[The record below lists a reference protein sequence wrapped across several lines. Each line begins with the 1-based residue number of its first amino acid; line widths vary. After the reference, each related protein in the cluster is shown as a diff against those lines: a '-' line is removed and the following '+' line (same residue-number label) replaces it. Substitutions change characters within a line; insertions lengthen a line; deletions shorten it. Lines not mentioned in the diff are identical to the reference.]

1 MIMNHFKFTFLLTL
15 LMSMAGTK
23 VFAYDIA
30 VENAD
35 GVTIY
40 YNYTNDGKELEV
52 TAQGIYSRTI
62 HDSNFNIDY
71 THYYSTGYSN
81 INILKIPSEVSYMG
95 RLRKVTSIGD
105 HAFTNS
111 VYTYNENSPSYRKN
125 CVYNKFTDI
134 YLPPTIKK
142 IGEDAFASYY
152 TSSPS
157 SPIPLERI
165 HIEDLSQWCRMDFY
179 KGYFGYSGRYELLL
193 NETVLKD
200 INIPNGTTEINDW
213 AFASCDNLQSVTI
226 PNSVTNIGSN
236 AFQYCLKL
244 TSISIPNSVTSIGN
258 SAFYGC
264 GNLTSITIP
273 NSVTSI
279 EPGVFYQCGLT
290 SITIPNSVTSIKAEA
305 FYWCSNLTS
314 ITIPNSVTTIGNSAF
329 QYCSGLTSVT
339 IGNSVTSIGYMAF
352 NDCSGLTSVTIPNS
366 VTSIGYMAF
375 CNCNNLTSITIP
387 NSVKSIDDKAFYF
400 NNIKGDMVE
409 INSMIMEPMDINE
422 NTFSSTIFNNA
433 SFYIPKGTMNLYKA
447 CEGWKKFV
455 WIEEKEMTGIN
466 NTVKNDVKDSHYYSL
481 DGKHLIE
488 PQPGVNIIRMK
499 DGTTRKVVV
508 N

>member
-1 MIMNHFKFTFLLTL
+1 MKHFSFTFLFTL
-15 LMSMAGTK
+15 LMSMETTK

-179 KGYFGYSGRYELLL
+179 KGYFGDIQRYELIL

-213 AFASCDNLQSVTI
+213 AFASCDNLQSATI

-244 TSISIPNSVTSIGN
+244 TSITIPNSVTSIGN
-258 SAFYGC
+258 SAFSGCGNLTSITIPNSVTSIGNSAFSGC

-279 EPGVFYQCGLT
+279 EPRVFYQCGLT
-290 SITIPNSVTSIKAEA
+290 SITIPNSVTNIKSNA
-305 FYWCSNLTS
+305 FYNCRNLTS
-314 ITIPNSVTTIGNSAF
+314 ITIPNGVTNIGYGAF
-329 QYCSGLTSVT
+329 QY
-339 IGNSVTSIGYMAF
+339 
-352 NDCSGLTSVTIPNS
+352 
-366 VTSIGYMAF
+366 
-375 CNCNNLTSITIP
+375 CNNLTSITIP
-387 NSVKSIDDKAFYF
+387 NSVTSIEDLAFNF
-400 NNIKGDMVE
+400 NNSKGDIVE
-409 INSMIMEPMDINE
+409 INCMIMEPTDIKE
-422 NTFSSTIFNNA
+422 NTFSSDIYNNA
-433 SFYIPKGTMNLYKA
+433 SFYIPKGTMSLYKA
-447 CEGWKKFV
+447 REGWKKFV

-466 NTVKNDVKDSHYYSL
+466 NTIKNDVKNSHAYSL
-481 DGKHLIE
+481 DGKHIIE
-488 PQPGVNIIRMK
+488 PQHGLNIIRMK
-499 DGTTRKVVV
+499 DGKMRIVVV
-508 N
+508 K

>member
-40 YNYTNDGKELEV
+40 YNYSNDGKELEV

-352 NDCSGLTSVTIPNS
+352 
-366 VTSIGYMAF
+366 

-466 NTVKNDVKDSHYYSL
+466 NTIKNDVKDSHYYSL

>member
-1 MIMNHFKFTFLLTL
+1 MKHFSFTFLFTL
-15 LMSMAGTK
+15 LMSMETTK

-213 AFASCDNLQSVTI
+213 AFASCDNLQSATI

-244 TSISIPNSVTSIGN
+244 TSITIPNSVTSIGN
-258 SAFYGC
+258 SAFSGC

-279 EPGVFYQCGLT
+279 EPRVFYQCGLT
-290 SITIPNSVTSIKAEA
+290 SITIPNSVTNIKSNA
-305 FYWCSNLTS
+305 FYNCRNLTS
-314 ITIPNSVTTIGNSAF
+314 ITIPNGVTNIGYGAF
-329 QYCSGLTSVT
+329 QY
-339 IGNSVTSIGYMAF
+339 
-352 NDCSGLTSVTIPNS
+352 
-366 VTSIGYMAF
+366 
-375 CNCNNLTSITIP
+375 CNNLTSITIP
-387 NSVKSIDDKAFYF
+387 NSVTSIEDLAFNF
-400 NNIKGDMVE
+400 NNSKGDIVE
-409 INSMIMEPMDINE
+409 INCMIMEPTDIKE
-422 NTFSSTIFNNA
+422 NTFSSDIYNNA
-433 SFYIPKGTMNLYKA
+433 SFYIPKGTMSLYKA
-447 CEGWKKFV
+447 REGWKKFV

-466 NTVKNDVKDSHYYSL
+466 NTIKNDVKNSHAYSL
-481 DGKHLIE
+481 DGKHIIE
-488 PQPGVNIIRMK
+488 PQHGLNIIRMK
-499 DGTTRKVVV
+499 DGKMRIVVV
-508 N
+508 K

>member
-30 VENAD
+30 VVNAD

-40 YNYTNDGKELEV
+40 YNYSNDGKELEV
-52 TAQGIYSRTI
+52 TAEGIYSRTI
-62 HDSNFNIDY
+62 HDSNFNRDY
-71 THYYSTGYSN
+71 IHYYSTGYSN
-81 INILKIPSEVSYMG
+81 IDILKIPSEVSYMG

-105 HAFTNS
+105 YTFTNLI
-111 VYTYNENSPSYRKN
+111 YTDNENSPSYRKN

-142 IGEDAFASYY
+142 IGKEAFASYWSGSSY
-152 TSSPS
+152 TNL
-157 SPIPLERI
+157 IPLERI
-165 HIEDLSQWCRMDFY
+165 HIEDLSQWCMMDFY
-179 KGYFGYSGRYELLL
+179 KGYFGDIQRYELIL

-200 INIPNGTTEINDW
+200 INIPNGITEINSW
-213 AFASCDNLQSVTI
+213 AFANCGNLQSITI

-236 AFQYCLKL
+236 AFKNCGKL
-244 TSISIPNSVTSIGN
+244 TSITIPNSVTSIGS
-258 SAFYGC
+258 SAFQYC

-339 IGNSVTSIGYMAF
+339 IGNNVTSIGYMAF

-433 SFYIPKGTMNLYKA
+433 INKSRLIHFIIFCKWT
-447 CEGWKKFV
+447 
-455 WIEEKEMTGIN
+455 IGI
-466 NTVKNDVKDSHYYSL
+466 
-481 DGKHLIE
+481 
-488 PQPGVNIIRMK
+488 
-499 DGTTRKVVV
+499 
-508 N
+508 